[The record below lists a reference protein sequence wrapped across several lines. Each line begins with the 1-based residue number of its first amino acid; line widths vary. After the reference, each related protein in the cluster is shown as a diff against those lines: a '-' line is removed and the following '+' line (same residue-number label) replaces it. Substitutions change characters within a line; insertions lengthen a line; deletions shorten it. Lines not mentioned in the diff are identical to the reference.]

1 MRSQPRRDRRLPR
14 LLLIALSYLLT
25 GLLGLNFYPTS
36 GFATL
41 IWGQMT
47 IEAAMKFRTTSRALI
62 AAAFLAGAVPAA
74 QAFTFQDSHGSSGG
88 GQGFM
93 DLDKP
98 AAPPDRLGTG
108 LQFGSENGQTTMK
121 QGNTTFQFGQQRSFD
136 QRYNTNNLFDP
147 YAREGR

>member
-1 MRSQPRRDRRLPR
+1 
-14 LLLIALSYLLT
+14 
-25 GLLGLNFYPTS
+25 
-36 GFATL
+36 
-41 IWGQMT
+41 
-47 IEAAMKFRTTSRALI
+47 MKFRTTSQALI
-62 AAAFLAGAVPAA
+62 AASLLAALCAVPA
-74 QAFTFQDSHGSSGG
+74 QAFTIQSSGGSGG

-108 LQFGSENGQTTMK
+108 SRLDSENGMSTMK
-121 QGNTTFQFGQQRSFD
+121 QGNTTFQFGSQRSFD

>member
-1 MRSQPRRDRRLPR
+1 
-14 LLLIALSYLLT
+14 
-25 GLLGLNFYPTS
+25 
-36 GFATL
+36 
-41 IWGQMT
+41 MT
-47 IEAAMKFRTTSRALI
+47 IEAAMKFRKTSRALI

-74 QAFTFQDSHGSSGG
+74 QAFTFQDSNGSSGG
-88 GQGFM
+88 QGFT

-108 LQFGSENGQTTMK
+108 SGFGSENGQSSYK

>member
-1 MRSQPRRDRRLPR
+1 M
-14 LLLIALSYLLT
+14 
-25 GLLGLNFYPTS
+25 LLG
-36 GFATL
+36 FAELGTIL
-41 IWGQMT
+41 GQII

-62 AAAFLAGAVPAA
+62 AAAFLAALGAASVA
-74 QAFTFQDSHGSSGG
+74 QAFTIQGAGGSSG

-108 LQFGSENGQTTMK
+108 SRLDSENGMSTMK
-121 QGNTTFQFGQQRSFD
+121 QGNTTFQFGSQRSFD

>member
-1 MRSQPRRDRRLPR
+1 
-14 LLLIALSYLLT
+14 
-25 GLLGLNFYPTS
+25 
-36 GFATL
+36 
-41 IWGQMT
+41 MT

-74 QAFTFQDSHGSSGG
+74 HAFTFQDSHGSSGG

-108 LQFGSENGQTTMK
+108 SQFGSENGQTTMK

>member
-1 MRSQPRRDRRLPR
+1 M
-14 LLLIALSYLLT
+14 
-25 GLLGLNFYPTS
+25 LLG
-36 GFATL
+36 FAKLGTIL
-41 IWGQMT
+41 GQII
-47 IEAAMKFRTTSRALI
+47 IEAAMKFQTTSRALI
-62 AAAFLAGAVPAA
+62 AAAFLAALGVAPVA
-74 QAFTFQDSHGSSGG
+74 QAFTIQGSGSSG

-108 LQFGSENGQTTMK
+108 SRLDSESGMSTMK
-121 QGNTTFQFGQQRSFD
+121 QGNTTFQFGSQRSFD

>member
-1 MRSQPRRDRRLPR
+1 MGWAGEKARFEGR
-14 LLLIALSYLLT
+14 IALRRQAAILCCSDSD
-25 GLLGLNFYPTS
+25 LGQIP
-36 GFATL
+36 GH
-41 IWGQMT
+41 IMT

-74 QAFTFQDSHGSSGG
+74 QAFTFQDSSGG

-108 LQFGSENGQTTMK
+108 SQFGSENGQTTMK

>member
-1 MRSQPRRDRRLPR
+1 
-14 LLLIALSYLLT
+14 
-25 GLLGLNFYPTS
+25 
-36 GFATL
+36 
-41 IWGQMT
+41 
-47 IEAAMKFRTTSRALI
+47 MKFRMTSRVLI
-62 AAAFLAGAVPAA
+62 AAAFLAALGAVPVA
-74 QAFTFQDSHGSSGG
+74 QAFTIQGSGSSG

-108 LQFGSENGQTTMK
+108 SRLDSENGMFTMK

>member
-1 MRSQPRRDRRLPR
+1 
-14 LLLIALSYLLT
+14 
-25 GLLGLNFYPTS
+25 
-36 GFATL
+36 
-41 IWGQMT
+41 
-47 IEAAMKFRTTSRALI
+47 MKFRTTSQALI
-62 AAAFLAGAVPAA
+62 AAAFLAALGAVPAA
-74 QAFTFQDSHGSSGG
+74 QAFTIQSSGGSGG

-108 LQFGSENGQTTMK
+108 RDSTAQNGQCTMQ
-121 QGNTTFQFGQQRSFD
+121 QGNTTFQFGSQRSFD